1 MNLKPIELHE
11 NNNSCLISGN
21 GRVAFDFDAAGIDTS
36 GANAPDT
43 LAIDTNG
50 LLYSTLS
57 LSGIIVIDPWYVL
70 LILLNVFLS
79 LCLR

>member
-1 MNLKPIELHE
+1 MNLEQIEFDK

-43 LAIDTNG
+43 LAIDTKG
-50 LLYSTLS
+50 LLYTTLT
-57 LSGIIVIDPWYVL
+57 LSGIIVIDPWYCG
-70 LILLNVFLS
+70 FY
-79 LCLR
+79 